1 MSKAR
6 ILIVEDEAIIAM
18 EIESGLQSL
27 GYEVTSVVN
36 TGDKALQK
44 TEEDK
49 PDLILMDIRIQGD
62 KDGIETAE
70 IIRNKFGI
78 PVIFSTAYLDEER
91 IERAKITMPF
101 GYVLKPIQ
109 ERDLKVTL
117 EMALYVSKGDNE
129 RKRTAIA
136 LSESEKRHR
145 ELLHNLIAGVVVHA
159 PDTSILLS
167 NPKASEILGLS
178 DKQMKGKEAID
189 PQWQFIYEDG
199 NPVPLDKYPVNHVI
213 STKHDLH
220 NMVMGINRPQTNDFV
235 WVLVNGH
242 PILNIDENIEEVK
255 VTFIDITELIQARQ
269 SLEKREEWFSTT
281 LKSIGDAVIT
291 TDTKGNVTML
301 NPVAESLTGW
311 NQKDVSGKSL
321 KEVFNIINEKTRE
334 QVENPVEKVLRE
346 GKIVGLAN
354 HTILIA
360 KGGKEIPIDDSASP
374 IRDSSGEII
383 GVVLVFHD
391 IIERKQADAELKQ
404 NEKKYRTLFE
414 NSPYGVF
421 LVDNNARY
429 IEVNQVAC
437 DMTGYSKEEL
447 LTLSIPEISSPD
459 EEIQKQDIKPF
470 LDIQATGEGKGIIHL
485 KHKDGHIFR
494 ASIKGVKIDE
504 NTTMGICEKLK
515 D

>member
-1 MSKAR
+1 
-6 ILIVEDEAIIAM
+6 
-18 EIESGLQSL
+18 
-27 GYEVTSVVN
+27 
-36 TGDKALQK
+36 
-44 TEEDK
+44 
-49 PDLILMDIRIQGD
+49 MD
-62 KDGIETAE
+62 
-70 IIRNKFGI
+70 
-78 PVIFSTAYLDEER
+78 
-91 IERAKITMPF
+91 
-101 GYVLKPIQ
+101 
-109 ERDLKVTL
+109 TL
-117 EMALYVSKGDNE
+117 YS
-129 RKRTAIA
+129 
-136 LSESEKRHR
+136 
-145 ELLHNLIAGVVVHA
+145 
-159 PDTSILLS
+159 
-167 NPKASEILGLS
+167 
-178 DKQMKGKEAID
+178 
-189 PQWQFIYEDG
+189 
-199 NPVPLDKYPVNHVI
+199 
-213 STKHDLH
+213 
-220 NMVMGINRPQTNDFV
+220 
-235 WVLVNGH
+235 
-242 PILNIDENIEEVK
+242 
-255 VTFIDITELIQARQ
+255 FIDITELIQARQ

-334 QVENPVEKVLRE
+334 QVENPLEKVLRE